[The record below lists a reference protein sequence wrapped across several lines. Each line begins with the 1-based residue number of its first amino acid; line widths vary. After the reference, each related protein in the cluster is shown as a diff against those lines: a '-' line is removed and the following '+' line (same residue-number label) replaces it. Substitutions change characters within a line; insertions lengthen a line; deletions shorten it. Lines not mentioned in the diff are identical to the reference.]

1 MSICPNCGARNPRE
15 NTVCRSCGAV
25 LGAEPEPAAREQPPE
40 AEEEAVATEAALE
53 EAAPKEAIPEE
64 EEEAPGMTCI
74 RCQAPIAPGEA
85 LVIPGRV
92 RGQPAAL
99 CPRCV
104 SDLEARFA
112 AETEG
117 IQLPRAVLFGAGAAI
132 LFAAVWYL
140 VYRYTGTDLTL
151 FAFLGGWGVA
161 EAVRFGAGKKRG
173 RKLQWLALG
182 LTAAMILGAEY
193 AILGRLNPANFLT
206 AFWAQLT
213 GSLFTLVLYA
223 LGLFQAYS
231 TPAPRRLVGTRR

>member
-25 LGAEPEPAAREQPPE
+25 LGAEAEPASAQELPQPEEETEAPE
-40 AEEEAVATEAALE
+40 VTTEEAV
-53 EAAPKEAIPEE
+53 PEE
-64 EEEAPGMTCI
+64 KEEEAPGMTCI
-74 RCQAPIAPGEA
+74 RCQAPISPGEA

-92 RGQPAAL
+92 RGQTAAL

-104 SDLEARFA
+104 SELEARFA
-112 AETEG
+112 AETQG
-117 IQLPRAVLFGAGAAI
+117 IQMPRAVLFGAAAAI
-132 LFAAVWYL
+132 LGGAVWYL

-151 FAFLGGWGVA
+151 LAFLGGWGIA

-193 AILGRLNPANFLT
+193 AILGRFNPADFFS
-206 AFWAQLT
+206 AFWAQVT

-231 TPAPRRLVGTRR
+231 TPAPRRLIGARR

>member
-25 LGAEPEPAAREQPPE
+25 LGGEPEPAVVEEAPQPE
-40 AEEEAVATEAALE
+40 GEAQEAEVVSERAVAEEEESE
-53 EAAPKEAIPEE
+53 ES
-64 EEEAPGMTCI
+64 PGMTCI

-104 SDLEARFA
+104 SELEARFA

-117 IQLPRAVLFGAGAAI
+117 IRMGRAALFGAAAAI
-132 LFAAVWYL
+132 VGAVIWYL
-140 VYRYTGTDLTL
+140 VYRYSGTDLTL
-151 FAFLGGWGVA
+151 LAFLGGWGIA

-193 AILGRLNPANFLT
+193 AILGRLNPADFFS
-206 AFWAQLT
+206 AFWAQT
-213 GSLFTLVLYA
+213 AGSLFTLILYA

-231 TPAPRRLVGTRR
+231 TPAPRRLIGTRR